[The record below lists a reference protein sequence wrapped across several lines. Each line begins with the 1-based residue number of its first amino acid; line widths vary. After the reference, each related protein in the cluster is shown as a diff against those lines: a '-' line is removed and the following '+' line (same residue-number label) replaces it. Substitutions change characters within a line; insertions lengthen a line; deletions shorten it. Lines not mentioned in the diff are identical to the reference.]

1 VPTVQTVCKQRQQ
14 ECDGDRVLTI
24 AKRYH
29 RLTTKGAIGLTV
41 HVRAKSRILAIAR
54 LATAV
59 VAAACALAG
68 CDVETFDDA
77 VSRIPDSASPPPPAP
92 PPPPSPPPPPP
103 PAGFGPSFS
112 AIQANVFTPDCAT
125 SGCHAGGG
133 AAAGLNLEAANSYA
147 MLVGIQSGQDAG
159 LQRVE
164 AGDPDNSYL
173 IQKLEGTASAGQ
185 QMPPGAPLPQAEI
198 DVIRQWIS
206 DGAIDD
212 TVVPPQ
218 APINVT
224 SLSPAPNTV
233 LNQQPLNIVAGFSRE
248 LNQATVDATTFLLT
262 ASGDG
267 TFGNGDDVPI
277 TAAAITVPAAN
288 PQTAVF
294 DLTGVTLAD
303 DTYRV
308 QLLGGAANAILDLDG
323 NALDGEY
330 MNRFPTGNGVAG
342 GDFVVQFTITTP
354 VVIGPTLAQIQAVIF
369 TPSCATSNCHAGGS
383 PAGGLNLEDGN
394 SHAALVG
401 VPSTGN
407 AAVNRVEPGQPDNSY
422 LVQRIDGTVT
432 PRMPLGGA
440 ALSTEEID
448 AIRQWITDGAQP

>member
-1 VPTVQTVCKQRQQ
+1 M
-14 ECDGDRVLTI
+14 
-24 AKRYH
+24 
-29 RLTTKGAIGLTV
+29 TV
-41 HVRAKSRILAIAR
+41 HARAKSRILAIAR

-92 PPPPSPPPPPP
+92 PPPPPGPPPPPPPPP
-103 PAGFGPSFS
+103 PAGFGPNFS
-112 AIQANVFTPDCAT
+112 EIQANVFTPDCAT
-125 SGCHAGGG
+125 SGCHAGG
-133 AAAGLNLEAANSYA
+133 APAAGLNLEAANSYA

-173 IQKLEGTASAGQ
+173 VQKLEGTASAGQ

-224 SLSPAPNTV
+224 SVSPMPNAA
-233 LNQQPLNIVAGFSRE
+233 LDQQPISIVAGFSRE

-262 ASGDG
+262 ASGGDG
-267 TFGNGDDVPI
+267 TFVDGNEVPI
-277 TAAAITVPAAN
+277 TAASITVPAAN

-330 MNRFPTGNGVAG
+330 FGVLPSGNGIAG

-354 VVIGPTLAQIQAVIF
+354 IMIGPTLAQIQAVVF
-369 TPSCATSNCHAGGS
+369 TPTCATAGCHAGGS

-401 VPSTGN
+401 MPSTGN

-440 ALSTEEID
+440 ALSTQEID